1 MASELRDEGDEGVG
15 PQAIEEKKLRKK
27 EERRKAGERERE
39 REREERKYLF
49 NKKMREKRNKFFLLL
64 NYSTHLK
71 IMCTVTKELKHLA
84 SLLHHDFL

>member
-49 NKKMREKRNKFFLLL
+49 NKKMREKRNKFFF
-64 NYSTHLK
+64 TF
-71 IMCTVTKELKHLA
+71 ELQYTSKDNVHRN
-84 SLLHHDFL
+84 